1 MKVCGCCPGAGY
13 ADYCKFTTL
22 IYLLM
27 ATFLFDSI
35 VFGPVSSRRLGV
47 SLGINLLPVN
57 RKVCSFN
64 CIYCECGWTDAVSAS
79 REKLPSRTAVYEAL
93 KKKLSEMKEQ
103 GKAPDVITYAGNGE
117 PTLHPAFAGIIDD
130 SIALRNEFSPSAR
143 ISVLSNGS
151 MLHRKSVREA
161 LKKVDMNI
169 LKLDSVLPGTVERLN
184 QPRNRFDIEK
194 YEGYLKE
201 FQGRFIIQA
210 LFVRGEC
217 DGRQVDNTTPE
228 EIEEWLHAID
238 RIRPGQVMIYTIH
251 RDTPLGNRL
260 RKVPVKEL
268 NEIARRVNA
277 LGIATSV
284 SG

>member
-1 MKVCGCCPGAGY
+1 MPVCGCCPAAGY
-13 ADYCKFTTL
+13 ADYCKFTALTN
-22 IYLLM
+22 LLM

-64 CIYCECGWTDAVSAS
+64 CIYCECGWTDAPSVS

-117 PTLHPAFAGIIDD
+117 PTLHPAFAGIIND
-130 SIALRNEFSPSAR
+130 SLALRDEFFPETK

-161 LKKVDMNI
+161 LKKVDMNM
-169 LKLDSVLPGTVERLN
+169 LKLDSVMPGTVEQMN
-184 QPRNRFDIEK
+184 QPRNRFDLEK
-194 YEGYLKE
+194 YEEYLKE
-201 FQGRFIIQA
+201 FQGRFIIQT

-217 DGRQVDNTTPE
+217 NGRHVDNTTPQ
-228 EIEEWLHAID
+228 EIEQWLLAID

-260 RKVPVKEL
+260 RKVPVSEL
-268 NEIARRVNA
+268 NEIARRVTA

>member
-1 MKVCGCCPGAGY
+1 
-13 ADYCKFTTL
+13 
-22 IYLLM
+22 M

-64 CIYCECGWTDAVSAS
+64 CIYCECGWTDAPSES

-93 KKKLSEMKEQ
+93 RKKLSEMKKEGQ
-103 GKAPDVITYAGNGE
+103 APDVITYAGNGE

-130 SIALRNEFSPSAR
+130 SLALRDEYFPETK

-161 LKKVDMNI
+161 LKKVDMNM
-169 LKLDSVLPGTVERLN
+169 LKLDSVMPGTVEQLN
-184 QPRNRFDIEK
+184 QPRNRFDLEK
-194 YEGYLKE
+194 YEEYLKE
-201 FQGRFIIQA
+201 FQGRFIIQT

-217 DGRQVDNTTPE
+217 NGRHVDNTTPQ
-228 EIEEWLHAID
+228 EIEQWLLAIE

-251 RDTPLGNRL
+251 RDTPLGNNL
-260 RKVPVKEL
+260 WKVPVSEL